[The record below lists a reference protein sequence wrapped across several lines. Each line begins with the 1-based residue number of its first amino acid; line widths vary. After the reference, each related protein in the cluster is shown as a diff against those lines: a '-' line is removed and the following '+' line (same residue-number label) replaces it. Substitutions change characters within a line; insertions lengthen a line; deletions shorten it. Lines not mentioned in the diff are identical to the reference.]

1 MKRLALVLFLGG
13 ASLWLAPTVA
23 AQTTDSTATKPQ
35 LNTGLPGN
43 PARTQPAPVYVPTEP
58 AAVPAEA
65 TPRAEEALPTQPRVQ
80 QAPTVPRRF
89 FLYSNFGLGF
99 SSSPFYGSQFNASIA
114 PAIGYRVT
122 ERLALGPG
130 ISYAYNR
137 IAPPRGVQ
145 GEGFSTNSFGVKG
158 FMQFI
163 VFQEFFLHGEY
174 EVTRAEVLYQDVNT
188 GRIFL
193 GKTTVNTPL
202 LGVGYRQQFGDRA
215 AGDITLL
222 YNFNDGINDIYGQPV
237 VRFSFLFDLK

>member
-1 MKRLALVLFLGG
+1 MKQLALVLSLGG

-23 AQTTDSTATKPQ
+23 AQTTDSTSTKPQ
-35 LNTGLPGN
+35 LNTGLPTA
-43 PARTQPAPVYVPTEP
+43 PARNQPTPAPVYQPEG
-58 AAVPAEA
+58 VPAEA
-65 TPRAEEALPTQPRVQ
+65 TPRAENVPAAPPQVQ

-99 SSSPFYGSQFNASIA
+99 SSNPYYGSQFNASIA

-137 IAPPRGVQ
+137 ISPPRGVQ
-145 GEGFSTNSFGVKG
+145 GQGFSTNSFGVKG

-174 EVTRAEVLYQDVNT
+174 EVTRAEALYQDNT
-188 GRIFL
+188 GRVFV

-202 LGVGYRQQFGDRA
+202 LGAGYRQQFGDRA